1 MSSGYR
7 ERSTVVP
14 ARPPARRADVK
25 GVVFEVVVDI
35 LGGIVVAEDWRRDG
49 SE

>member
-1 MSSGYR
+1 M
-7 ERSTVVP
+7 VP

-35 LGGIVVAEDWRRDG
+35 LNVIVVAEDWRRG
-49 SE
+49 GGE